1 MQFNIIKKLCH
12 AFLSQQDFAENYIA
26 TLLFLSPELFCIP
39 LKPKNSNLNWTRW
52 AKYEIFS
59 LVCSL
64 FSSLSRS
71 STSSLRASAFL
82 LCMLSPVL
90 HKMVCGGFKESAAK
104 RLEIDEVD
112 QRDFEE
118 VLNLWCCKGAVQAME
133 LEAVARLAS
142 VAERFQ
148 IAEVGSAL
156 EEGLLRE
163 LKVDTC
169 VDIFT
174 MACCGAG
181 LSRVEASARKFALEH
196 FEDVAGT
203 EGFMRMGE
211 EALGSLL
218 ESDELLAES
227 EERVL
232 EWVVRWMQGGEGEL
246 RGRGLLSK
254 IRFPLMEG
262 DFLGSRVMEVFPQDH
277 AEWIE
282 GLVRETLRLK
292 AGGMSGVEAEGGL
305 LGPKAAVSR
314 ALTEVWWDQY
324 SQR

>member
-1 MQFNIIKKLCH
+1 
-12 AFLSQQDFAENYIA
+12 
-26 TLLFLSPELFCIP
+26 
-39 LKPKNSNLNWTRW
+39 
-52 AKYEIFS
+52 
-59 LVCSL
+59 
-64 FSSLSRS
+64 
-71 STSSLRASAFL
+71 LRANAFL
-82 LCMLSPVL
+82 LSMLSPVL

-112 QRDFEE
+112 QRDFEQ
-118 VLNLWCCKGAVQAME
+118 VLDLWWGKGAVQAME

-156 EEGLLRE
+156 EEGVMRE
-163 LKVDTC
+163 LRVGVCGEMLTG
-169 VDIFT
+169 
-174 MACCGAG
+174 CCGAG
-181 LSRVEASARKFALEH
+181 LSRVEAAAHRLALEH
-196 FEDVAGT
+196 FEDVAET
-203 EGFMRMGE
+203 EVFMRMGE
-211 EALGSLL
+211 EVLGNLL

-232 EWVVRWMQGGEGEL
+232 ECVVRWMQGGEGGL

-254 IRFPLMEG
+254 IRFALMG
-262 DFLGSRVMEVFPQDH
+262 GYNLRWRLAEVFPQDH

-282 GLVRETLRLK
+282 GLVREALRLK

-314 ALTEVWWDQY
+314 ALMEVWWDQY